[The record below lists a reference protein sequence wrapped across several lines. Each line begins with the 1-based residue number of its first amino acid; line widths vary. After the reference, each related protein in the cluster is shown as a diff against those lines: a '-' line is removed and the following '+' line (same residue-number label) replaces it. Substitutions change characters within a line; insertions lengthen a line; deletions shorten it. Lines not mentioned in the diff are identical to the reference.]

1 MTNLYAYIITFVLTT
16 SLSFAQSCPPTIPAA
31 PTCTNSCASTNTASN
46 NNNVTT
52 GNTQC
57 HVSGNSNFGNYELS
71 GGTLVVTGGN
81 LNINNFDIGGTGSTI
96 LVTGGT
102 LTISWRNLNSLG
114 NLRVCGGTVN
124 ISGSTYNNG
133 FNYNVATGA
142 TLNFSTTFNANG
154 NMTITNRGTT
164 NFNGNGIYN
173 FNNSSNAI
181 SNAGTITGTNASWAL
196 ASSSTV
202 VNNTGSISIRDLAMN
217 NGNYMNMG
225 NGAAL
230 SIRNL
235 DSNNQT
241 NSFCVAAGGC
251 ANFNVSGTAQMNN
264 SLTSSSGIRYCGVT
278 PTGGAGGGTGSATI
292 SCISCSSVLPLTW
305 LSFQGKAIQNTIYLQ
320 WATSQEVN
328 TSHFEMEYSKNGID
342 YQVLAKIKS
351 YNLLTPNEY
360 AYTHTSPTETNNY
373 YRIKQI
379 DKDGKFGYSKI
390 ISVKIEN
397 FDTNKPSFITNIFPN
412 PAKDQVL
419 ITFQISINTNVLCQL
434 IDLQG
439 RVQLQYQFDNIDTKL
454 ILPLPKMSAGLYI
467 LHITTATLVEKH
479 KLHIQ

>member
-1 MTNLYAYIITFVLTT
+1 MLHRYAYSIIFLLAT

-31 PTCTNSCASTNTASN
+31 PTCPNSCASNTAAN
-46 NNNVTT
+46 NDNVTT

-57 HVSGNSNFGNYELS
+57 HVSGNSNFGNYALN
-71 GGTLVVTGGN
+71 GGTLVVSGGT

-102 LTISWRNLNSLG
+102 LTINWRNLNSLG

-124 ISGSTYNNG
+124 ISGNNYNNG

-164 NFNGNGIYN
+164 NFNGNGSYG
-173 FNNSSNAI
+173 FNNSNNAI
-181 SNAGTITGTNASWAL
+181 NNAGTITGSNANWAL

-230 SIRNL
+230 NIRNL

-264 SLTSSSGIRYCGVT
+264 SLTSSSGIRYCGAT

-292 SCISCSSVLPLTW
+292 SCVACPVILPLTW

-320 WATSQEVN
+320 WTTSQEVN
-328 TSHFEMEYSKNGID
+328 TSHFEVEYSKNGID
-342 YQVLAKIKS
+342 YQVLAKINT

-379 DKDGKFGYSKI
+379 DTDKKFSYSKI
-390 ISVKIEN
+390 IAVKMEN
-397 FDTNKPSFITNIFPN
+397 IDKNRLSFIANVFPN
-412 PAKDQVL
+412 PAKDQLLV
-419 ITFQISINTNVLCQL
+419 TFQTPINPNTLYQL

-439 RVQLQYQFDNIDTKL
+439 RVQQQYQFDNTETKV

-467 LHITTATLVEKH
+467 LQITSENFTEKH
-479 KLHIQ
+479 KIYIQQ

>member
-1 MTNLYAYIITFVLTT
+1 MRNLYAYIITFVLTI
-16 SLSFAQSCPPTIPAA
+16 SLSFAQSCPPTVPAA
-31 PTCTNSCASTNTASN
+31 PTCTNSCASNTASN
-46 NNNVTT
+46 NDNVST
-52 GNTQC
+52 GNTRC
-57 HVSGNSNFGNYELS
+57 HVSGNSNFGVYELS
-71 GGTLVVTGGN
+71 GGTLVVTGGS
-81 LNINNFDIGGTGSTI
+81 LNINNFDISGAGSTI

-102 LTISWRNLNSLG
+102 LTINWRNLNSLG

-164 NFNGNGIYN
+164 NFNGNGTYN

-181 SNAGTITGTNASWAL
+181 SNAGTITGTNANWAL
-196 ASSSTV
+196 GSSSTV
-202 VNNTGSISIRDLAMN
+202 INNTGSISIRDLAMN
-217 NGNYMNMG
+217 NGNYVNMG
-225 NGAAL
+225 NLATL

-264 SLTSSSGIRYCGVT
+264 ALTSSSGIRYCGAT

-292 SCISCSSVLPLTW
+292 SCVSCSSVLPLTW
-305 LSFQGKAIQNTIYLQ
+305 LSFDATTTQNTILLK
-320 WATSQEVN
+320 WITHQEIN
-328 TSHFEMEYSKNGID
+328 TSHFEIEYSKNGID
-342 YQVLAKIKS
+342 YQILATVQANNTISK
-351 YNLLTPNEY
+351 NEY
-360 AYTHTSPTETNNY
+360 SYTHTNVSRTNKY

-379 DKDGKFGYSKI
+379 DKDGKFSYSKI
-390 ISVKIEN
+390 IAVKIEN
-397 FDTNKPSFITNIFPN
+397 LDTDKPSFITNIFPN
-412 PAKDQVL
+412 PAKDQLL
-419 ITFQISINTNVLCQL
+419 ITFQIPINTNVLCQL

-439 RVQLQYQFDNIDTKL
+439 RVQQQYQFDNIETKL
-454 ILPLPKMSAGLYI
+454 ILPLPKMLAGLYI
-467 LHITTATLVEKH
+467 LHITTTAFAEKH